1 MFDSHLDFLFKDQDV
16 TLDTYP
22 IVFEQKYGEVLKQ
35 ISPILKSVNVT
46 DDDLNDLKNDCFNKF
61 QNKCSFQSSEIISL
75 VDPNHKEW
83 LQEKSSSIKWNQW
96 DAYSNYLKTE
106 KKFNSQYVDAIGELS
121 NKIIDRIEDP
131 EKNAEIKVKGLLM
144 GEVQSGKTG
153 SFMAVLHK
161 ATDVGWRFI
170 IVLSGLTDDLRFQ
183 TQQRINSDFIG
194 YTLSEREDHQNCG
207 IREVSEHYDFI
218 NFEPLTTL
226 HKDFSQNQLS
236 KILKNQEKS
245 VYVAVC
251 KKQSIILNNLL
262 KWLGGDPDSPQKNA
276 DRREIA
282 NKIPCLIVDDE
293 ADLASPNTK
302 KDYDEYSAVNGAI
315 RNLLNFFNKS
325 AYLAITATPYAN
337 IFINPQL
344 HESQEQPNLPDLFP
358 KNFIFVK
365 PSPEGYVGVH
375 QLFGVDEDQS
385 DDLKNKLEEKVV
397 ITIDHNDE
405 EIFKHPLKKDSVID
419 KLPPSLITALRYY
432 FCCCV
437 YKEMTIDSHVSM
449 LAHIDYRK
457 TNHKTISE
465 LIKVF
470 YKKELN
476 ELKLCRGLPL
486 EELQSNDRYLSYK
499 KIWEQGCVSKSAS
512 INHETFES
520 LSKTN
525 FLSVWR
531 RKFVKTMEKV
541 KIETINSDYKGEKL
555 ADIYDK
561 FPNSKLIL
569 VGGYALSRG
578 ITIEGLCVTY
588 LTRKSATVDT
598 LLQMGRFFGYRGYD
612 IKIMKIWL
620 GQNIKEMFEESAMA
634 QQEFVTQVK
643 IMNDHDQTPS
653 TFGFKFHQAPANL
666 KLRIAAKN
674 KMYHSKSI
682 VLDVNIAGH
691 PLQSSK
697 LPLEIELL
705 KKNKE
710 IVSSFIKKLGSHETL
725 KHSNLNKNR
734 DIVWKNVN
742 SDLISDLVSNFNA
755 YGWGDINRANIAEFI
770 NEKLKNEKWIVTV
783 LSNNNEKNDSLNLF
797 NLNQSVYAIPS
808 KVYIKDLGKKFIYF
822 EKGSLMRSYDL
833 VRRLTDDEK
842 NELQKCCG
850 SKELDNND
858 VVRNKP
864 NLQLSPQLIIYSVQ
878 PNFFMDAVDE
888 KEYKNL
894 ICGLAIG
901 IPCGNDLKKTELKLK
916 YDVNDI
922 FMFNLDRESSL

>member
-1 MFDSHLDFLFKDQDV
+1 MFDSHLDYLFKDLEV

-22 IVFEQKYGEVLKQ
+22 LVFEQKYGEVLKQ
-35 ISPILKSVNVT
+35 ISPILKSTNVT

-75 VDPNHKEW
+75 VDPDHKEW
-83 LQEKSSSIKWNQW
+83 LKEKTASIKWNQW
-96 DAYSNYLKTE
+96 NAYSNYLKTE
-106 KKFNSQYVDAIGELS
+106 KKFNQKNVDAIGDLAD
-121 NKIIDRIEDP
+121 KIIDRIEDP
-131 EKNAEIKVKGLLM
+131 EKDTEIKVKGLLM

-245 VYVAVC
+245 VYIAVC
-251 KKQSIILNNLL
+251 KKNSRILNNLL

-293 ADLASPNTK
+293 ADQASPNTK
-302 KDYDEYSAVNGAI
+302 KDFDEYTAVNGAI

-325 AYLAITATPYAN
+325 AYLAVTATPYAN

-344 HESQEQPNLPDLFP
+344 QESQEQHKLPDLFP
-358 KNFIFVK
+358 QNFIFVK

-375 QLFGVDEDQS
+375 QLFGIDDCQS
-385 DDLKNKLEEKVV
+385 DDFKNKLEEKVV
-397 ITIDHNDE
+397 ITIEHNDE
-405 EIFKHPLKKDSVID
+405 EIFKQPLKKDSVIE

-437 YKEMTIDSHVSM
+437 YKEITIDSHVSM

-457 TNHKTISE
+457 TNHRTISE
-465 LIKVF
+465 LIDEF
-470 YKKELN
+470 YESELN
-476 ELKLCRGLPL
+476 ELKLGQGLSL
-486 EELQSNDRYLSYK
+486 KELNSNDRYLSYK
-499 KIWEQGCVSKSAS
+499 EIWEQGCVSRSTS
-512 INHETFES
+512 IKTDTFES
-520 LSKTN
+520 LSKSD
-525 FLSVWR
+525 FQSVWR
-531 RKFVKTMEKV
+531 NNFVKAIEKIR
-541 KIETINSDYKGEKL
+541 IETINSDYKGEKL
-555 ADIYDK
+555 ADIYEK

-612 IKIMKIWL
+612 TKIMKIWL
-620 GQNIKEMFEESAMA
+620 SQNIKEMFEESDMA
-634 QQEFVTQVK
+634 QQEFVEQVK

-653 TFGFKFHQAPANL
+653 TFGFKIHQAPAYL
-666 KLRIAAKN
+666 KLRVAAKN

-682 VLDVNIAGH
+682 TLDANIAGH

-697 LPLEIELL
+697 LPLETELL
-705 KKNKE
+705 RKNKE
-710 IVSSFIKKLGSHETL
+710 IVSSFINKLDRTAEL
-725 KHSNLNKNR
+725 KQTNLNKNC
-734 DIVWKNVN
+734 DIVWTNVD
-742 SDLISDLVSNFNA
+742 SELIAELVSNFNA

-783 LSNNNEKNDSLNLF
+783 LSNNNESNDRLNLF
-797 NLNQSVYAIPS
+797 KLKQSVYAIPS

-822 EKGSLMRSYDL
+822 EKGSLMRGYDL
-833 VRRLTDDEK
+833 SRRLTKIEK
-842 NELQKCCG
+842 DKLQESCDSEELT
-850 SKELDNND
+850 NND
-858 VVRNKP
+858 VVRNQP
-864 NLQLSPQLIIYSVQ
+864 NLPLKPQLIIYSVQ
-878 PNFFMDAVDE
+878 PNFFRDAVDE

-901 IPCGNDLKKTELKLK
+901 VPCGKDLKKTELKLK

-922 FMFNLDRESSL
+922 FMFNLDRETES